1 MPGDQ
6 QKGCDQMIKVTR
18 LNNKE
23 YYINFDLI
31 ETIEET
37 PDTVITLRDG
47 KKYVVSESPE
57 EIIEKIIDFKRKCY
71 TNENLLKRE

>member
-1 MPGDQ
+1 
-6 QKGCDQMIKVTR
+6 MIKVTR
-18 LNNKE
+18 LNGKE

-47 KKYVVSESPE
+47 KKYVVLENVE
-57 EIIEKIIDFKRKCY
+57 EIIQRIIDFKRKVF
-71 TNENLLKRE
+71 TKENILIKD

>member
-1 MPGDQ
+1 
-6 QKGCDQMIKVTR
+6 MIKVTR
-18 LNNKE
+18 LNSKE

-57 EIIEKIIDFKRKCY
+57 EIIERILDFKRKCY
-71 TNENLLKRE
+71 TNENLFKRE